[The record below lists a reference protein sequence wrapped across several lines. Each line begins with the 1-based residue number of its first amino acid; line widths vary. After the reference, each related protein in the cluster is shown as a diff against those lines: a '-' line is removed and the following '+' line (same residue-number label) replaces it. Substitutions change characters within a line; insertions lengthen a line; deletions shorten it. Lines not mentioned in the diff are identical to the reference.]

1 MVAPLILR
9 NALRQLHPPRLRRVT
24 GIPWVRHASS
34 NTSNGSY
41 RNLILG
47 VVGAGSL
54 AGGAIVGYPFLS
66 SKDEAAKVEQAEIV
80 FEEPRKSK
88 KPASVSSQQAHLK
101 NSLEHPGVYAWGSN
115 AGRVVAPDSTEAVI
129 KTPRRI
135 PYFDGQVL
143 RDLKLDR
150 NFGVAVT
157 EKGDLVQWGSGFS
170 KTDSTPTVTLKAKNI
185 SKVAIS
191 RDRIIALSSNGSVY
205 SIPVAAADQTASGQ
219 NYRTLKPKNLGWREK
234 IVDVSSGLDHCLM
247 LTSNG
252 RVFASASS
260 SEEFPSKGQLGIP
273 KLTWLTRPE
282 GPYDQP
288 HEVTGLGK
296 SPIKAIATGDFHSLV
311 LDVNGN
317 AFSFGD
323 NSSGQLGLPLDPLRP
338 FIDAPSPLPLDKL
351 SGGPRLSR
359 KVTSIAAG
367 GLNSFF
373 TTEGTQPTSE
383 SGQALV
389 PPSTAGKVVAETWA
403 CGEGIYGSLGTGKW
417 THSSSAP
424 TKIKALSD
432 LFEYDEKTKSVSPI
446 RLAYITA
453 GSTHVCAV
461 MDNSTQPPSSQSDFT
476 FGEDALLWGGNESY
490 QLGTGKR
497 NNLNAPAYIA
507 PLDGV
512 RDFHAVGRSVP
523 QRFQV
528 TPKTTVR
535 LGEGDSGRKVSVEQR
550 VECGRH
556 ATAVYSAV

>member
-1 MVAPLILR
+1 MVAPLVLR
-9 NALRQLHPPRLRRVT
+9 NALRQLHPPRLHRVT

-34 NTSNGSY
+34 NTSTRSY

-47 VVGAGSL
+47 LVSAGSL
-54 AGGAIVGYPFLS
+54 AGGAIVGYPLLFP
-66 SKDEAAKVEQAEIV
+66 KDGATKVEQAEIV
-80 FEEPRKSK
+80 FEEPRKSNER
-88 KPASVSSQQAHLK
+88 ASVSSQQAQLK

-115 AGRVVAPDSTEAVI
+115 AGKVVAPDSTDAVI

-170 KTDSTPTVTLKAKNI
+170 KTDSTPTVTLKGKNI

-191 RDRIIALSSNGSVY
+191 RDRIIALSSDGSVY
-205 SIPVAAADQTASGQ
+205 SIPVAAADQTAPGQ
-219 NYRTLKPKNLGWREK
+219 SYRTLKPKNLGWREK
-234 IVDVSSGLDHCLM
+234 VVDVSSGLDHCLM
-247 LTSNG
+247 LTSSG

-273 KLTWLTRPE
+273 KLTWSTRPE

-288 HEVTGLGK
+288 HEVTALSK

-323 NSSGQLGLPLDPLRP
+323 NSSGQLGLPLDSLKP
-338 FIDAPSPLPLDKL
+338 FIDTPSPLPLDKL
-351 SGGPRLSR
+351 SGGPRLLR

-383 SGQALV
+383 PGQAVV
-389 PPSTAGKVVAETWA
+389 PLRTAGKVVAETWA

-417 THSSSAP
+417 THSSTAP

-432 LFEYDEKTKSVSPI
+432 LFEYDEKTNSVSPI

-453 GSTHVCAV
+453 GSTHACAV
-461 MDNSTQPPSSQSDFT
+461 MGNSTESPSSRNVSN
-476 FGEDALLWGGNESY
+476 FGEDALLWGGNEYY

-497 NNLNAPAYIA
+497 NNLNAPAHIA

-512 RDFHAVGRSVP
+512 SDADTVGRTGP

-535 LGEGDSGRKVSVEQR
+535 LGEGSSGRKVSFQQR